1 MMGEER
7 HFKCGKY

>member
-7 HFKCGKY
+7 HFKCGKH